1 MRLTPP
7 EQRSRPANL
16 PQSSASMWRLGGAIG
31 CLALAVFAMGIFDD
45 SFIDEYAYITQS
57 FYSNLFLDG
66 KVNDPAW
73 LGTFVYDL
81 QPLPKYFIGA
91 ELRALGRRM
100 PAWGD
105 AAKWYENPRSKFGP
119 PDTLTIA
126 RVPFILAAAGGCVAM
141 FGFGALVG
149 GRRVGLIAALLLII
163 NPLYRLHAHRAMSE
177 APCEAFL
184 IAAMGLGLLAWRH
197 AWTGTHRWVSLLGF
211 AMAGVCS
218 GLSILC
224 KFNGLIAPVI
234 IAAWCAAGLPVR
246 CLVVRRKLALAA
258 GAALAFSLAGATYVA
273 LNPALT
279 ARPTARI
286 NPVFAGRAVK
296 SPWGRF
302 VDMIKYRLESSA
314 GQQGMSRFL
323 RDAVR
328 LPVDKVAVFAV
339 QGFGRFGPFGPT
351 KSNSEV
357 RYQFTQDWGLV
368 LWWPMVIIGVFET
381 ARLGRNQLAGGQPP
395 TALALLLWAGVGW
408 IVVAAY
414 IPLAWD
420 RYLLPIQAPNS
431 VLVAVAMSTIWDR
444 WRDKAVDS

>member
-7 EQRSRPANL
+7 EQHSRPANF
-16 PQSSASMWRLGGAIG
+16 PQSSTSMWRLGGAIG

-45 SFIDEYAYITQS
+45 SFVDEYAYITQS
-57 FYSNLFLDG
+57 FYSDLLLDG

-91 ELRALGRRM
+91 ELRALGWHM
-100 PAWGD
+100 PAWAD
-105 AAKWYENPRSKFGP
+105 AAKWYENPRSTFGP
-119 PDTLTIA
+119 PETLTIA
-126 RVPFILAAAGGCVAM
+126 RVPFILAAAGGCLAM
-141 FGFGALVG
+141 FGFGTLVG
-149 GRRVGLIAALLLII
+149 GRWVGTIAALLLII
-163 NPLYRLHAHRAMSE
+163 NPLYRLHAHRSMSE

-184 IAAMGLGLLAWRH
+184 IAAMGLGLLAWKH
-197 AWTGTHRWVSLLGF
+197 AWTARHPWVSLLGF
-211 AMAGVCS
+211 AMVGVCS

-224 KFNGLIAPVI
+224 KFNGLITPAI
-234 IAAWCAAGLPVR
+234 IAAWCAAWVLVPCLP
-246 CLVVRRKLALAA
+246 VRRKLAMAS
-258 GAALAFSLAGATYVA
+258 GAALAISMAAITFLS

-279 ARPTARI
+279 ARPTVRI
-286 NPVFAGRAVK
+286 NPVFAERAGQG
-296 SPWGRF
+296 PWGRF
-302 VDMIKYRLESSA
+302 VEMIKYRLESSA
-314 GQQGMSRFL
+314 GQQGMRKFQ
-323 RDAVR
+323 RDAVS
-328 LPVDKVAVFAV
+328 LPVDKLAVFAV
-339 QGFGRFGPFGPT
+339 QGFGRFGPFGPA

-357 RYQFTQDWGLV
+357 RYQLTQDWGLV

-381 ARLGRNQLAGGQPP
+381 VRLGRNQLAGGQPP
-395 TALALLLWAGVGW
+395 TALALLLWAGVSW

-444 WRDKAVDS
+444 WRDKAVVS